1 MTLNNLIEAFD
12 YTFMR
17 NALIGGVLISLCA
30 GLLGVCLVLK
40 RFSMIGD
47 GLSHVGFGALA
58 IGAAAGVAPLKVAI
72 PVVILAAIFLLRL
85 NQNSRLNGDSAI
97 ALVSTGALAVGV
109 MAASINGGT
118 NIDLNN
124 YMFGSILAMKSSY
137 VVICLIMTAVIILM
151 YFLLHNRIFAMTFD
165 ETFSKATGTNT
176 SLYTTL
182 IAILTAITVVVGMQM
197 MGALLM
203 SSFIIF
209 PALSAMRI
217 CKSFKSTILVSALL
231 SVISFVTGLFI
242 SFSVDTPAG
251 ATVVV
256 VDIIIFIVF
265 SLVGKMKRI
274 VFGL

>member
-1 MTLNNLIEAFD
+1 MTYLVNLLEAFD
-12 YTFMR
+12 YAFMR
-17 NALIGGVLISLCA
+17 NAFVGGILISLCA
-30 GLLGVCLVLK
+30 GLLGVYLVLK

-58 IGAAAGVAPLKVAI
+58 IGAAAGVAPLKIAI
-72 PVVILAAIFLLRL
+72 PVVIVSAVFLLRL
-85 NQNSRLNGDSAI
+85 NDNSRLKGDSAI

-109 MAASINGGT
+109 MAASLNGGT

-137 VVICLIMTAVIILM
+137 VAVCLVMTAVIVLM
-151 YFLLHNRIFAMTFD
+151 YFLLYNRIFAVTFD

-176 SLYTTL
+176 GAYTTV

-209 PALSAMRI
+209 PALSAMRV
-217 CKSFKSTILVSALL
+217 CKSFRGTLVVSALL
-231 SVISFVTGLFI
+231 SVVSFVTGLFI
-242 SFSVDTPAG
+242 SFTFDTPAG

-256 VDIIIFIVF
+256 TDIVIFALF
-265 SLVGKMKRI
+265 SMVGRLKRA
-274 VFGL
+274 

>member
-1 MTLNNLIEAFD
+1 MTYLVNLLEAFD
-12 YTFMR
+12 YAFMR
-17 NALIGGVLISLCA
+17 NAFVGGILISLCA
-30 GLLGVCLVLK
+30 GLLGVYLVLK

-58 IGAAAGVAPLKVAI
+58 IGAAAGVAPLKIAI
-72 PVVILAAIFLLRL
+72 PVVIVSAVFLLRL
-85 NQNSRLNGDSAI
+85 NDNSRLKGDSAI

-109 MAASINGGT
+109 MAASLNGGT

-137 VVICLIMTAVIILM
+137 VAVCLVMTAVIVLM
-151 YFLLHNRIFAMTFD
+151 YFLLYNRIFAVTFD

-176 SLYTTL
+176 GAYTTV

-209 PALSAMRI
+209 PALSAMRV
-217 CKSFKSTILVSALL
+217 CKSFRGTLVVSALL
-231 SVISFVTGLFI
+231 SVVSFVTGLFI
-242 SFSVDTPAG
+242 SFTFDTPAG

-256 VDIIIFIVF
+256 TDIVIFALF
-265 SLVGKMKRI
+265 SMAGRLKRA
-274 VFGL
+274 

>member
-1 MTLNNLIEAFD
+1 MTLNNLLEAFD
-12 YTFMR
+12 YAFMR
-17 NALIGGVLISLCA
+17 NALIGGVFISLCA

-72 PVVILAAIFLLRL
+72 PVVIIAAVFLLRL
-85 NQNSRLNGDSAI
+85 NENSRLNGDSAI
-97 ALVSTGALAVGV
+97 ALISTGALAVGV
-109 MAASINGGT
+109 MAASLNGGT

-137 VVICLIMTAVIILM
+137 VIICSVMTVAVILM
-151 YFLLHNRIFAMTFD
+151 YFFLYNRIFAMTFD

-176 SLYTTL
+176 KLYTTV

-203 SSFIIF
+203 SSFIVF
-209 PALSAMRI
+209 PALSTMRV
-217 CKSFKSTILVSALL
+217 CKSFKSTLIMSALL
-231 SVISFVTGLFI
+231 SVISFVVGLFV
-242 SFSVDTPAG
+242 SFSMDTPAG

-256 VDIIIFIVF
+256 VDIVIFLLL
-265 SLVGKMKRI
+265 SLVGRLRLI
-274 VFGL
+274 

>member
-1 MTLNNLIEAFD
+1 MTYLSSLTEAFD
-12 YTFMR
+12 YAFMR
-17 NALIGGVLISLCA
+17 NALIGGIFISLCA

-58 IGAAAGVAPLKVAI
+58 IGAAAGIAPLKVAV
-72 PVVILAAIFLLRL
+72 PVVIIAAILLLRM
-85 NQNSRLNGDSAI
+85 NENSRINGDSAI

-109 MAASINGGT
+109 IAASAKGGT

-137 VVICLIMTAVIILM
+137 VIFCGIMTAVIIIM
-151 YFLLHNRIFAMTFD
+151 YYLLHNRIFAMTFD

-176 SLYTTL
+176 EIYTTV

-197 MGALLM
+197 MGSLLM
-203 SSFIIF
+203 SSFIVF

-217 CKSFKSTILVSALL
+217 CKSFKGTLFVSALFAVL
-231 SVISFVTGLFI
+231 SFITGLFI

-256 VDIIIFIVF
+256 VDIVIYALCAV
-265 SLVGKMKRI
+265 VGKVGRR
-274 VFGL
+274 